1 VSFLMLMGFVVCGA
15 GAAAVG
21 AGVGAGRREDD
32 ELLPL
37 VR

>member
-1 VSFLMLMGFVVCGA
+1 MLMGFVVGGAGA

>member
-1 VSFLMLMGFVVCGA
+1 MLMGFVGGA
-15 GAAAVG
+15 GAAVVG

-32 ELLPL
+32 ELLLL

>member
-1 VSFLMLMGFVVCGA
+1 MAVSFLMLMGFDCGV
-15 GAAAVG
+15 GAAG